1 MRSVS
6 VAQRILAM
14 SLALLWASCSA
25 TLHSAAVPPSPHE
38 LTRYAL
44 VVEADPAGQVTHSW
58 KPVEDLDLR
67 SLQHSLSA
75 RRPLPGIVPVSTDRQ
90 AYCEGRRQ
98 QCEDD
103 CIASRSPIPVG
114 HLIYPS
120 YKGPWR
126 NNKGWWCRESCA
138 QLSDMCKRGMGE
150 WAEQY
155 AAEFDAID
163 PAVDWIKKHREELQ
177 VGAVIVI
184 AGAAFA
190 VAVAASGGGAL
201 VLAPLV
207 FLVED
212 GSELLLPARLATSS
226 P

>member
-1 MRSVS
+1 MRPIS
-6 VAQRILAM
+6 VAQRVLAT
-14 SLALLWASCSA
+14 SLALLWASCSV
-25 TLHSAAVPPSPHE
+25 TRHSATAPPRVHE

-44 VVEADPAGQVTHSW
+44 VVESTPDGDVTHSW
-58 KPVEDLDLR
+58 KPVEELNLK
-67 SLQHSLSA
+67 SLQHRLSA
-75 RRPLPGIVPVSTDRQ
+75 FRSPPGIVPISTDRR
-90 AYCEGRRQ
+90 AYCEGRRK

-103 CIASRSPIPVG
+103 CLASSRPIPVG
-114 HLIYPS
+114 HLRYPP

-126 NNKGWWCRESCA
+126 NNKGWWCRESCF
-138 QLSDMCKRGMGE
+138 QLSDMCNRGMGE
-150 WAEQY
+150 WAEEY
-155 AAEFDAID
+155 VAEFDAID

-201 VLAPLV
+201 ILAPLV
-207 FLVED
+207 FLVD
-212 GSELLLPARLATSS
+212 DSCELLSPAQLVRSS